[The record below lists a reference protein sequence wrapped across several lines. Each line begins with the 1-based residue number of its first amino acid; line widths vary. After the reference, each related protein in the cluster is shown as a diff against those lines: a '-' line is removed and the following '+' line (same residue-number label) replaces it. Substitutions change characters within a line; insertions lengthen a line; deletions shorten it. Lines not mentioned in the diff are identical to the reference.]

1 MFKGP
6 EIRNFITSKNIEWRY
21 IVEKSP
27 WWEGFYE
34 RIVRSIKRCLKKI
47 LRYARLS
54 YEKLL
59 TYLIRVEEVLNSRP
73 LTYVYPEQDEQ
84 LTPSHLVFG
93 RRILTVPDQKKNRRT
108 ERMKKRAVKERRASR
123 ECSSTCEVS
132 NAVAEKRSI

>member
-1 MFKGP
+1 MIIGRRAIPSLIISDSGKMFKGP

-34 RIVRSIKRCLKKI
+34 RIVRSMKRCLKKI

-84 LTPSHLVFG
+84 LTPSHLVLG
-93 RRILTVPDQKKNRRT
+93 WRILTVPDQKQIDVQN
-108 ERMKKRAVKERRASR
+108 E
-123 ECSSTCEVS
+123 
-132 NAVAEKRSI
+132 